1 MKKEENENKIKENFS
16 LAFRNHEDKNYTV
29 AENFYKK
36 VLELDTNHFATIYL
50 LGSLSVRNNNY
61 SQAKTDE
68 ANTFYNLGVVN
79 TELGDFTKAITYYEK
94 ALSLRTN
101 HANTYNNLGLVLSK
115 LGDYKKAISFYE
127 KAIKLE
133 VNHANAYNNLGLAF
147 KNLNDLNNAKNYYEK
162 ALSLE
167 PNEKKFNSNYG
178 ELLLSLNHHKKGL
191 EHIKIGSGFINF
203 TQENFE
209 II

>member
-1 MKKEENENKIKENFS
+1 M
-16 LAFRNHEDKNYTV
+16 
-29 AENFYKK
+29 
-36 VLELDTNHFATIYL
+36 
-50 LGSLSVRNNNY
+50 
-61 SQAKTDE
+61 
-68 ANTFYNLGVVN
+68 
-79 TELGDFTKAITYYEK
+79 
-94 ALSLRTN
+94 
-101 HANTYNNLGLVLSK
+101 SK

-133 VNHANAYNNLGLAF
+133 VNHALAYNNLGVAF
-147 KNLNDLNNAKNYYEK
+147 KNLNDLEKAKHYYEK

-167 PNEKKFNSNYG
+167 PNDKKFNSNYG
-178 ELLLSLNHHKKGL
+178 DLLLSLNRHKKGL